1 VKLYSK
7 YKDDGFTV
15 MSVSLDKDLASWKAA
30 IEKDGL
36 IWPNHVSDLQQWS
49 SKVGQMYQVKGIPF
63 TVLIDKEGKII
74 NTNLRGESLE
84 SELKNIFGH

>member
-1 VKLYSK
+1 
-7 YKDDGFTV
+7 

-36 IWPNHVSDLQQWS
+36 AWPNHVSDLQQWS